1 MIDRLR
7 GPAQRLA
14 TLLGDDGLFGRAIA
28 AIVLVSAWVATWR
41 PQIDPDFGWHLR
53 VGEAVLDTGIVPRT
67 DTFSW
72 LTGGGPF
79 LAHSWAWDAIL
90 AAAYRAG
97 GLFGTS
103 LVALPVSALAIVLL
117 WALLKLAAPSVPP
130 FPRSLLVALG
140 IVIGLPVWSP
150 RAQIWDVVFVLA
162 CVLAWSTW
170 LRRGH
175 VWALVVVPV
184 IPVLWVNL
192 HGGATAF
199 FACLL
204 ALAIAIPVGIRWGVW
219 PRRPIVPLLVSTG
232 LAIVAF
238 AIGPNGLDI
247 ITLPFNSQA
256 GNAFLPAIAEWQSPD
271 FNEAGFATL
280 RVVLAAAVLVAFAL
294 RGRSRDPFLLLLAAG
309 WTFMALG
316 AGRFSIIAG
325 PLIVTAL
332 APALAGSARAWLG
345 IGRARTATG
354 LTPNTRP
361 SQGIARLASGA
372 AIVLAIVIAL
382 AGLVQIA
389 PARQSA
395 QLATRFPVA
404 AVDWMLGRACH
415 GRILNAY
422 DWGGYLIGAWTEP
435 VATYGS
441 SPSDLV
447 EAELA
452 LEEVRTD
459 VRAWLDGER
468 VDLILMPTG
477 GALDRWLDE
486 TDTWTVAYRDP
497 QATVHTRAG
506 SIACPPVVARGA
518 GDSPGQI
525 LSAQ

>member
-7 GPAQRLA
+7 GSAQRLA
-14 TLLGDDGLFGRAIA
+14 TLLGDDGLFGRSIA
-28 AIVLVSAWVATWR
+28 AVVLVSAWVATWR
-41 PQIDPDFGWHLR
+41 PQVDPDFGWHLR
-53 VGEAVLDTGIVPRT
+53 IGEAVLDTGIVPRT

-72 LTGGGPF
+72 LTGGQPF

-103 LVALPVSALAIVLL
+103 LVALPMSALAIGLL
-117 WALLKLAAPSVPP
+117 WALLKLVAPSVPP
-130 FPRSLLVALG
+130 FPRSILVALG

-150 RAQIWDVVFVLA
+150 RAQIWDVVLVLA
-162 CVLAWSTW
+162 CVLAWSVW

-175 VWALVVVPV
+175 VWALVIVP
-184 IPVLWVNL
+184 ILPVLWVNL
-192 HGGATAF
+192 HGSGALAF

-204 ALAIAIPVGIRWGVW
+204 ALVVAIPVGVRWGVW
-219 PRRPIVPLLVSTG
+219 PRRPILPLLVSTA
-232 LAIVAF
+232 LAVVAF

-247 ITLPFNSQA
+247 ISLPFNSQV
-256 GNAFLPAIAEWQSPD
+256 GSPFLAAITEWQSPHFGD
-271 FNEAGFATL
+271 AGFATF
-280 RVVLAAAVLVAFAL
+280 RVVLAAVVLIAFAL

-309 WTFMALG
+309 WTFIALG
-316 AGRFSIIAG
+316 AARFSLIAG
-325 PLIVTAL
+325 PLIVAAL
-332 APALAGSARAWLG
+332 APALAGSARSWLG
-345 IGRARTATG
+345 IGGARAAGAT
-354 LTPNTRP
+354 PDAPP
-361 SQGIARLASGA
+361 SKGVARLASAA

-382 AGLVQIA
+382 AGLIQIA
-389 PARQSA
+389 PARQTA
-395 QLATRFPVA
+395 QLAASYPVA

-435 VATYGS
+435 IATYGS

-468 VDLILMPTG
+468 VDLVLMPTG

-486 TDTWTVAYRDP
+486 TDEWTVAYRDP
-497 QATVHTRAG
+497 QASVHTRAG
-506 SIACPPVVARGA
+506 SSACPPAVAFGSTDR
-518 GDSPGQI
+518 QI